1 MLQFLRQ
8 AVLDSPEVERLLSN
22 HALFSSEVTLHSSE
36 RLSHPS
42 ALVTGDWKDIRA
54 SWMTVSVAEGEP
66 SPSAHELFS
75 IYFVKEMAT
84 HSWRI
89 LAWRIP
95 WTEEPGG
102 LQSTGL
108 QRVGHD

>member
-22 HALFSSEVTLHSSE
+22 HALFSFEVTLHSSE

-84 HSWRI
+84 HSSI

-95 WTEEPGG
+95 WKGEPGG
-102 LQSTGL
+102 LQSTGS
-108 QRVGHD
+108 QRVGHN